1 MCISDWSSYVCSPD
15 LIHALR
21 RIVPMLPKRRQ
32 TLFFAA
38 TMPKQIAELAARYL
52 TDPVKVAVTPVAT
65 TAERIDQRVMFVDQR
80 EKQAL
85 LNITLDDPAIQ
96 RVLVF
101 TRTKHGADRVVKHLS
116 AASIQSA
123 AIHGNKSQPQ
133 REKALAEFKS
143 GRIKVLV
150 ATDIA
155 ARGIDIDAVSHVVN
169 FELPNVPEQYVHRIG
184 RTARAGAEGIALSF
198 CADDERPYL
207 RDIEKLTKVRLAQ
220 QPLPEGIRAALAAMP
235 KLAPERRDDRPRGD
249 RPHGDRGHRQGE
261 RRERHEPK
269 PFGARPAGER
279 GGHRD
284 RKSTRLNSSH

>member
-1 MCISDWSSYVCSPD
+1 MI
-15 LIHALR
+15 R
-21 RIVPMLPKRRQ
+21 LPPRSTRTDTLCPYT
-32 TLFFAA
+32 TLF
-38 TMPKQIAELAARYL
+38 R
-52 TDPVKVAVTPVAT
+52 
-65 TAERIDQRVMFVDQR
+65 
-80 EKQAL
+80 
-85 LNITLDDPAIQ
+85 
-96 RVLVF
+96 
-101 TRTKHGADRVVKHLS
+101 S
-116 AASIQSA
+116 
-123 AIHGNKSQPQ
+123 
-133 REKALAEFKS
+133 AEFKS

-249 RPHGDRGHRQGE
+249 RPHGDRSEEH
-261 RRERHEPK
+261 
-269 PFGARPAGER
+269 
-279 GGHRD
+279 
-284 RKSTRLNSSH
+284 T